1 MSVWLAAALVLPA
14 GLVACGWTIARGDAI
29 DAVVALEVVGTLVTL
44 ELVLLAV
51 GLHRSVYWVLPLVL
65 PLLSFAGALLLVR
78 VFGDR
83 FL

>member
-1 MSVWLAAALVLPA
+1 MNVWLAAALVLPA
-14 GLVACGWTIARGDAI
+14 GLVGCAFTLARGDPI
-29 DAVVALEVVGTLVTL
+29 DGVVALEVAGTVVTL

-51 GLHRSVYWVLPLVL
+51 GLHRSVYWTLPLVL
-65 PLLSFAGALLLVR
+65 PLLSFAGSLLLVR

>member
-1 MSVWLAAALVLPA
+1 V
-14 GLVACGWTIARGDAI
+14 IARGDAI
-29 DAVVALEVVGTLVTL
+29 DAVVALELVGTLITL

-51 GLHRSVYWVLPLVL
+51 GLDRTVYFVLPVAL

-78 VFGDR
+78 VFGEK